1 MEKFALIYIGG
12 NTIRYALWQIQA
24 DQSYIL
30 LESYREDLKLGQ
42 NTHVENIIKQEK
54 IEHLLTILK
63 HFKEFSNSVSTNK
76 TLIVLSEF
84 FQRIENTAGIEKR
97 ILEEIGDEIISLTC
111 EEELHYDY
119 LALSHSMNLSKSLIV
134 DISGVSTQIG
144 YVDNGILKDRYH
156 IPVGPVSL
164 TEKFNLENLIQKENH
179 IDLEKHLI
187 EEIRKIPWL
196 KSYTY
201 NDMVIVGGSARAI
214 SKIDRK
220 KRRYPLDI
228 IHEYTMENQDIHWH
242 YKSLI
247 TKNLNQRIQVPGLDK
262 DRADILPSALAIVD
276 LLLQE
281 TGIEKIRVSGSGIRE
296 GFLLEHI
303 HKKFGILSPMLE
315 QSISNILSRHSVN
328 KTKSKNLFTLTSELY
343 QSLNGMH
350 KDWKDAQDILFV
362 SSRLRDVGLSVRYYN
377 HDKHNFYIIVNSEL
391 RGLDHRQII
400 LCGLAATFTNGIH
413 KEAPLLQYGQ
423 IINRMDLEMVYDIGI
438 CLSLAERLLQSDHK
452 ELHLSKCS
460 VTEDTIELKLLASDD
475 IHFELH
481 DASKLSPVFHEL
493 YRKNLI
499 LSYEKMQH

>member
-12 NTIRYALWQIQA
+12 NTIRYTLWQIKA
-24 DQSYIL
+24 DQSYML

-42 NTHVENIIKQEK
+42 NTHVENVIKQEK

-63 HFKEFSNSVSTNK
+63 YFKEFSDSVSADK
-76 TLIVLSEF
+76 ILIVFSEF
-84 FQRIENTAGIEKR
+84 FQRIDNTSTIQQR
-97 ILEEIGDEIISLTC
+97 IVDEIGEEIVSLTC

-119 LALSHSMNLSKSLIV
+119 LALSHSMNLTRSLIV

-144 YVDNGILKDRYH
+144 FVEDGILKDRYH

-164 TEKFNLENLIQKENH
+164 TEKFSLENHILKENH
-179 IDLEKHLI
+179 IGLEKHLI

-196 KSYTY
+196 KRYTY
-201 NDMVIVGGSARAI
+201 EDMVIVGGSARAI

-228 IHEYTMENQDIHWH
+228 IHEYPLENQDIHWH
-242 YKSLI
+242 YKSLMS
-247 TKNLNQRIQVPGLDK
+247 KNLAQRIQVPGLDK

-281 TGIEKIRVSGSGIRE
+281 TGIERIRVSGSGIRE

-303 HKKFGILSPMLE
+303 QKRFGMLPPMLE

-328 KTKSKNLFTLTSELY
+328 KTKSKNLFVLTSELY
-343 QSLNGMH
+343 ESLHGVR
-350 KDWKDAQDILFV
+350 KEWKDAKDILLV

-377 HDKHNFYIIVNSEL
+377 HDKHNFYIIINSEL

-400 LCGLAATFTNGIH
+400 LCGLTATFTNGIH

-438 CLSLAERLLQSDHK
+438 CLSLAERLLQSDQK
-452 ELHLSKCS
+452 ELHLKKCS
-460 VTEDTIELKLLASDD
+460 ILEDTIEITLLASDD

-481 DASKLSPVFHEL
+481 DASKLSPVFYEL
-493 YRKNLI
+493 YKKNLI
-499 LSYEKMQH
+499 LSYEKK

>member
-12 NTIRYALWQIQA
+12 NTIRYALWQIRS
-24 DQSYIL
+24 DQSYML

-42 NTHVENIIKQEK
+42 NTHVENVIRTEK
-54 IEHLLTILK
+54 VDQLINILK
-63 HFKEFSNSVSTNK
+63 YFKEFSDSVSADK

-84 FQRIENTAGIEKR
+84 FQRIENTASIERR
-97 ILEEIGDEIISLTC
+97 ITEEIREEIISLTC
-111 EEELHYDY
+111 EEELYYDY
-119 LALSHSMNLSKSLIV
+119 LALSHSMNLSNSLIV

-144 YVDNGILKDRYH
+144 FVEHGILKDRYH

-164 TEKFNLENLIQKENH
+164 TEKFDLENQIRKENH
-179 IDLEKHLI
+179 IALEAHLI
-187 EEIRKIPWL
+187 EEFKKIPWL
-196 KSYTY
+196 KSHRYE
-201 NDMVIVGGSARAI
+201 DMVIIGGSARAI

-228 IHEYTMENQDIHWH
+228 IHEYTMENQDIHSH
-242 YKSLI
+242 YKSLM
-247 TKNLNQRIQVPGLDK
+247 TKNLPQRMLVPGLDK

-281 TGIEKIRVSGSGIRE
+281 TGIEKVRVSGSGIRE

-303 HKKFGILSPMLE
+303 KEKFGSLSPMLE

-328 KTKSKNLFTLTSELY
+328 KTKSRNLYELTSEFYRALT
-343 QSLNGMH
+343 GVH
-350 KDWKDAQDILFV
+350 KDWSDAKEILLV

-400 LCGLAATFTNGIH
+400 LCGLAATFTTGIH

-423 IINRMDLEMVYDIGI
+423 IINRLDLEMVYDIGI
-438 CLSLAERLLQSDHK
+438 CLSLSERLLQSDHK
-452 ELHLSKCS
+452 ELHLKECQIK
-460 VTEDTIELKLLASDD
+460 EDTIEILLTASDD
-475 IHFELH
+475 IHFELY
-481 DASKLSPVFHEL
+481 DASKLSAVFYEL
-493 YRKNLI
+493 YKKHLVLN
-499 LSYEKMQH
+499 YERI